1 MVAALAPRV
10 ARLAVVVAPL
20 VVVPRLVTA
29 LAVVATGLVA
39 PLAMVVARL
48 AMPHALA
55 AGVGRLPV
63 LVVGLALSLAA
74 ARLAVLVALAIDRSE
89 LVCLGADTLA
99 EGLAMLVVARGLHPL
114 RCGRD
119 RVGQLVPTLRQP
131 FGGVRDAVAEG
142 DVRVVTAALDDRR
155 GSGGI
160 VLTAGPGGILVR
172 LGDLGDAGAEV
183 LAAAA
188 TGREV
193 RTLQV
198 GKSDAGQAGGQGQG
212 GSAAER
218 MSNAVVHRRILLPKA
233 DSEEG
238 FAQTTA

>member
-1 MVAALAPRV
+1 AMVAALAPRV

-39 PLAMVVARL
+39 PLAMVV
-48 AMPHALA
+48 
-55 AGVGRLPV
+55 
-63 LVVGLALSLAA
+63 

-160 VLTAGPGGILVR
+160 VLTAGPGGIL
-172 LGDLGDAGAEV
+172 
-183 LAAAA
+183 
-188 TGREV
+188 
-193 RTLQV
+193 
-198 GKSDAGQAGGQGQG
+198 
-212 GSAAER
+212 
-218 MSNAVVHRRILLPKA
+218 
-233 DSEEG
+233 
-238 FAQTTA
+238 